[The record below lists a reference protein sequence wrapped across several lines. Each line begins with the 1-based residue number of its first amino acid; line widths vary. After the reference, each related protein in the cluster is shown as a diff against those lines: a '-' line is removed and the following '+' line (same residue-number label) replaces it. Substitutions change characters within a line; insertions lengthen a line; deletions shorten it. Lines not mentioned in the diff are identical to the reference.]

1 LSCDLWQ
8 KASQSSAQPDNV
20 VDANMYVLFSLFFFC
35 YYVAQTHLNVEA
47 TPRLSRPAARKRRKN
62 ARKTQRNIKNIEE
75 HAWRLL
81 ILGALMSLCD
91 SSPQEKFRMPLT
103 FWQFLIKQTTIN
115 AFKLSAAFRQLF
127 TPLTTIC
134 PSFLSFFCDMR
145 LEA

>member
-1 LSCDLWQ
+1 VICGKKQ
-8 KASQSSAQPDNV
+8 VKVQR
-20 VDANMYVLFSLFFFC
+20 SLTMLLTLICMFCFPFFFFC